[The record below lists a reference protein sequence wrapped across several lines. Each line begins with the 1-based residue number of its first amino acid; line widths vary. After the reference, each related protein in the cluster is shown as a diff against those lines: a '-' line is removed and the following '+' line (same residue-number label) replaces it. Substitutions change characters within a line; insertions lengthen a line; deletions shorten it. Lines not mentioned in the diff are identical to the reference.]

1 MADKQAITELLGKG
15 GWAYDA
21 PDVDY
26 LADMFT
32 EEGTFDLTIDGMGQ
46 VGSFKGRAEIRKLY
60 EDSLAAQEDQ
70 RRHVVTNIFFEDDT
84 AESVTAVSYLVLI
97 AIKGGSLNVISS
109 GVYRDQVVLDGNV
122 WRIAHRDLH
131 LDLPY

>member
-32 EEGTFDLTIDGMGQ
+32 ADGTFDLEIDGMGQ
-46 VGSFKGRAEIRKLY
+46 VGSFAGRAEIRKLY
-60 EDSLAAQEDQ
+60 EDSLASQEDQ
-70 RRHVVTNIFFEDDT
+70 RRHVVTNVFFEDET
-84 AESVTAVSYLVLI
+84 ESSATAVSYLVLI
-97 AIKGGSLNVISS
+97 AIKDGALNVLST
-109 GVYRDQVVLDGNV
+109 GVYRDKVVLDGDT
-122 WRIAHRDLH
+122 WRITHRDLH

>member
-1 MADKQAITELLGKG
+1 MADKQAISEMLGKG
-15 GWAYDA
+15 GWAYDT

-32 EEGTFDLTIDGMGQ
+32 EDGKFDLTIDGMGQ
-46 VGSFKGRAEIRKLY
+46 VGSFSGRAEIRKLY
-60 EDSLAAQEDQ
+60 EDSLASQTDQ
-70 RRHVVTNIFFEDDT
+70 RRHVVTNIFFEDETDS
-84 AESVTAVSYLVLI
+84 SVTAMSYLVLI
-97 AIKGGSLNVISS
+97 AVKDGALNVLSS
-109 GVYRDQVVLDGNV
+109 GVYKDSVVLDGDV